1 MLLEETSMPDS
12 VEQEKQE
19 NSVVHKERQE
29 STGKL
34 VKCQISYHPGLQQYC
49 LLQDPW
55 ALWI

>member
-1 MLLEETSMPDS
+1 MPDS

-29 STGKL
+29 TTGKL

-49 LLQDPW
+49 LLQDP
-55 ALWI
+55 